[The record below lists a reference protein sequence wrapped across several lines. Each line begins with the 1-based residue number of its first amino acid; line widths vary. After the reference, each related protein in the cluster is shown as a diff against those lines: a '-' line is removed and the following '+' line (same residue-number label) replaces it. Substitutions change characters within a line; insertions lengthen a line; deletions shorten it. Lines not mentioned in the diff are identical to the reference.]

1 MIALDLQNIKKSY
14 GANEILSGLQ
24 LTLKEEGKVALI
36 GKNGCGKTTLFKL
49 ITGEESLDEGLINL
63 KKNSVVG
70 YLSQIPSYPNKKA
83 WDVLNEAFE
92 SLNNMKK
99 AISDYE
105 KKLQEIQHM
114 SDEKIL
120 HQYGSLLERYEL
132 EGGYEISEKLSKIT
146 QGLQLSD
153 VLLDKEFE
161 QLSGGEKTRIMLG
174 KLLLESPTIL
184 LLDEPTN
191 HLDLEMIQ
199 WLENFLKDY
208 KQAVLMI
215 SHDRYFLDAVVTEI
229 YELANGQVSH
239 YYGNYSKYVEE
250 KEQRL
255 LEQAQEFD
263 QQQKKIKAM
272 EESIKRF
279 RDWGARADNE
289 KMFIKAKQLEKRID
303 KMDILDKP
311 TLKDP
316 QMQLK
321 FEKNKSGSKEILS
334 VENLDFSYDQQSLFK
349 NASARLFRKER
360 VALMGSNGSGK
371 STLIKLLLGEIKA
384 QNGRVYINETLKV
397 GYMAQEIFFENPEFT
412 VLEMF
417 KETFGYPETEIRRKL
432 ARFLFLKEDVHK
444 KIASL
449 SGGEK
454 VRFSLCMMVE
464 NAVDLL
470 ILDEPTN
477 HVDIASREMLEEALD
492 QFEGALMF
500 ISHDRYFIKKI
511 ARKIWAIEAGQIHIY
526 DGDYDYY
533 QAELDK
539 RRAKLN
545 EPVVE
550 KKEGKDNSIR
560 EVKSKKTFQNPIDYE
575 ALILDYEEK
584 KLSLEISM
592 ADFSDDYEKLMK
604 IQEEIDLLKDEI
616 EKLYITWLE

>member
-14 GANEILSGLQ
+14 GANEILSGLS

-92 SLNNMKK
+92 SLNNMKR

-105 KKLQEIQHM
+105 KKLQEIQYM

-360 VALMGSNGSGK
+360 VALMGPNGSGK

-384 QNGRVYINETLKV
+384 QSGCVYINETLKV
-397 GYMAQEIFFENPEFT
+397 GYMAQEIFFENPEYT

-492 QFEGALMF
+492 QFEGAIMF

-511 ARKIWAIEAGQIHIY
+511 ARKIWAIEAGQIQIY

-533 QAELDK
+533 QAELIKKRSIVDK
-539 RRAKLN
+539 PLVEYKEKSAKQ
-545 EPVVE
+545 
-550 KKEGKDNSIR
+550 
-560 EVKSKKTFQNPIDYE
+560 VKSKKSFQEVIDYE
-575 ALILDYEEK
+575 AIILEYEEK
-584 KLSLEISM
+584 KSSLELSLL
-592 ADFSDDYEKLMK
+592 DFSDDYEKLMK
-604 IQEEIDLLKDEI
+604 IQEEIDVLKDKI